1 MKAAVEDGTSKIKKL
16 KTGDHMSLMQSIALP
31 AWTEKF
37 KAITLS
43 CQQCNRSLALPHN
56 STRKAGI
63 KMHGKWYCSSR
74 CFAAAAE
81 EELGSLAT
89 ARPHRA
95 NHSSRMPLGLLMMRY
110 GLLSSTQFKEM
121 KDEQKEAGVEIGE
134 LVMRLGSVSEKQV
147 TAVRATQWGCPV
159 FTVPEWG
166 MPTEI
171 QLPPAFVKLYSMI
184 PLHYVASTNMLL
196 VGFVHGIE
204 YGLLYAIE
212 KITGCKTQPCFVTP
226 SDFQRQAQYIE
237 QARAQSGDETPAEIR
252 FDSVQSASE
261 MARVLSSYSVQLEAD
276 EAMIGRCKEY
286 LWARLKCSSKDVD
299 LLFKAS

>member
-1 MKAAVEDGTSKIKKL
+1 
-16 KTGDHMSLMQSIALP
+16 MSLMQSIALP

-37 KAITLS
+37 KALNLRCHS
-43 CQQCNRSLALPHN
+43 CNRSVALPHN
-56 STRKAGI
+56 SARKVGI
-63 KMHGKWYCSSR
+63 KMRENWYCSSR
-74 CFAAAAE
+74 CFATAAAE
-81 EELGSLAT
+81 EFASLAT

-95 NHSSRMPLGLLMMRY
+95 NHSSRMPLGLLMMRF
-110 GLLSSTQFKEM
+110 GLLSSAQFKEI
-121 KDEQKEAGVEIGE
+121 KDEHKEDGVEIGE

-147 TAVRATQWGCPV
+147 TAVRATQWSCPV
-159 FTVPEWG
+159 FAVPEWG

-171 QLPPAFVKLYSMI
+171 HLPPTFIRLFSMI

-226 SDFQRQAQYIE
+226 SDFQNQAQYIE
-237 QARAQSGDETPAEIR
+237 RTRAQSCDEIPTEIK
-252 FDSVQSASE
+252 FDSVQGSSE
-261 MARVLSSYSVQLEAD
+261 MARILSSYSVQLEAD
-276 EAMIGRCKEY
+276 EAVIGRCREY
-286 LWARLKCSSKDVD
+286 LWARLKCSSTAVD